1 MSLTVLLKCM
11 FLDCYI
17 PGSNCCW
24 LKLHKPLIIILRDD
38 PVEHLFFTLTNSG
51 LLISSKAVGKLLV
64 EPKTLGWGNTL
75 GKDFKRVFKN
85 LGVVSTPL
93 KCFPKDFWDKGKN
106 GFRKERSWW
115 FSKKRHW

>member
-1 MSLTVLLKCM
+1 M

-38 PVEHLFFTLTNSG
+38 PIEHLFFTLTNSG

-64 EPKTLGWGNTL
+64 EPKTLGWVNTL
-75 GKDFKRVFKN
+75 GKEFKRVFEKPWSSIYSTEMFSKGF
-85 LGVVSTPL
+85 LGQREKWVP
-93 KCFPKDFWDKGKN
+93 KGKKLMV
-106 GFRKERSWW
+106 F
-115 FSKKRHW
+115 